1 MKIHKNCAVEKPTAS
16 PCVLAIGNFDGV
28 HLGHQALIKK
38 AAALA
43 REQNLSLGVL
53 TFEPHPRLFFQPD
66 SEPFRLTPP
75 HIKQRWLKEAGVENL
90 FIADFNAGLA
100 AMTADEFM
108 QRILQDHLQARHI
121 VVGEDFAF
129 GKGRGGNVE
138 KLKTKFGVT
147 ALAPVTNAAGDIY
160 SSTAIRAFL
169 QKADFKSAAAMLG
182 RPWEIE
188 EAVIHGDKRGRELGY
203 PTANQKVEG
212 YIRIP
217 YGIYAVEALID
228 GETIWRGGAANF
240 GIRPMFQVEKP
251 LLETYIFDF
260 LGDIYGCRLRVR
272 PVRLLRPEIKFDGLE
287 ALMQQ
292 MKQDCIQARAVLKSA
307 KVL

>member
-1 MKIHKNCAVEKPTAS
+1 MKIHKNCAFERPSAA

-43 REQNLSLGVL
+43 RDRNLSFGVL
-53 TFEPHPRLFFQPD
+53 TFEPHPRLFFKPD
-66 SEPFRLTPP
+66 SDPFRLTPS
-75 HIKQRWLKEAGVENL
+75 HIKQKLLEEAGVENL
-90 FIADFNAGLA
+90 FIADFNAALA
-100 AMTADEFM
+100 AMPAEEFM
-108 QRILQDHLQARHI
+108 RQVLQDHLQARHI

-129 GKGRGGNVE
+129 GKGRGGNVDL
-138 KLKTKFGVT
+138 LKTIFDVT
-147 ALAPVTNAAGDIY
+147 AVPPVKNAAEEIY
-160 SSTAIRAFL
+160 SSSAVRAFL
-169 QKADFKSAAAMLG
+169 QKADFRSAAAMLG

-188 EAVIHGDKRGRELGY
+188 ETVIHGDKRGRELGY

-212 YIRIP
+212 YFRIP
-217 YGIYAVEALID
+217 YGIYAVAVLIE
-228 GETIWRGGAANF
+228 GETTWRGGAANF

-260 LGDIYGCRLRVR
+260 SGDIYGRWLRVR
-272 PVRLLRPEIKFDGLE
+272 PVRLLRPEIKFEGIA
-287 ALMQQ
+287 ALMDQ

-307 KVL
+307 KIL